1 MAAGSPRAGPRKPI
15 ASETRTRSDTIRPV
29 KAVVQ
34 RVSRATVRVEG
45 EIVGQIGR
53 GVLVLVAVERG
64 DTLAD
69 AHATARKLAGLRMF
83 PGDKPMDRSLTD
95 IDGAALVISQFTLA
109 GTVRKGRRPSFDRAE
124 DPQRAEQLYLAVVDE
139 LRAAGIPTETGR
151 FAANMQVELVNDG
164 PVTLLI
170 FAQDGV
176 VQ

>member
-1 MAAGSPRAGPRKPI
+1 M
-15 ASETRTRSDTIRPV
+15 

-139 LRAAGIPTETGR
+139 LRAQGIPTETGR